1 VNKSGLDPI
10 IQANNLTKRFGDF
23 LAVDGISF
31 AIFPGECFGFLG
43 PNGAGKTSTIRM
55 IYGFSPLG
63 SGSLNVF
70 GRDIHRDLREIKYK
84 IGVCQQDNNLDP
96 DLSVWDNLLV
106 FARYFDLNRKVA
118 RERAEELLEFFG
130 LSQKKEARIPELSG
144 GMLRRL
150 VVARA
155 LINQPTLLIL
165 DEPTT
170 GLDPQSRH
178 QLWEKLRQ
186 LKAQGLCILLT
197 THYMDEAA
205 QMCDRLMIMDHGRIL
220 VEGAPRTLVRQY
232 IGGNVIEVEEPGE
245 ELPDFLKREGISY
258 EVESNRLL
266 IYTAD
271 GEALFRR
278 ISQQYCAAGCTLR
291 QATLEDVFL
300 KLTGR
305 GLRE

>member
-1 VNKSGLDPI
+1 
-10 IQANNLTKRFGDF
+10 
-23 LAVDGISF
+23 
-31 AIFPGECFGFLG
+31 
-43 PNGAGKTSTIRM
+43 M
-55 IYGFSPLG
+55 IYGFSPL
-63 SGSLNVF
+63 SGGTLAVF
-70 GRDIHRDLREIKYK
+70 GRDIHRDWREIKSR
-84 IGVCQQDNNLDP
+84 IGVCQQDNTLDP

-106 FARYFDLNRKVA
+106 FARYFNLSRPVA
-118 RERAEELLEFFG
+118 RKRAEELLDFFG
-130 LSQKKEARIPELSG
+130 LTHKKEARIPELSG
-144 GMLRRL
+144 GLMRRL

-186 LKAQGLCILLT
+186 LKTKGLCIVLT

-205 QMCDRLMIMDHGRIL
+205 QMCDRLMIVDQGRIL
-220 VEGAPRTLVRQY
+220 VEGTPLELIRQY
-232 IGGNVIEVEEPGE
+232 IGGNVIEVEEPAPT
-245 ELPDFLKREGISY
+245 LFDFLKGEAVSY
-258 EVESNRLL
+258 EREINRLL

-278 ISQQYCAAGCTLR
+278 ISRDYCVSGCTLR

>member
-1 VNKSGLDPI
+1 VTQLAPVI
-10 IQANNLTKRFGDF
+10 AAANLTKRFGDF
-23 LAVDGISF
+23 TAVDGITF

-55 IYGFSPLG
+55 LYGFYPL
-63 SGSLNVF
+63 SAGSLEIF
-70 GRDIHRDLREIKYK
+70 GRDLHHNLREVKYK

-96 DLSVWDNLLV
+96 DLSVRENLLV
-106 FARYFDLNRKVA
+106 FARYFDLVREKAEA
-118 RERAEELLEFFG
+118 RAQELLDFFG
-130 LSQKKEARIPELSG
+130 LIHKQDARIPELSG
-144 GMLRRL
+144 GMQRRL

-155 LINQPTLLIL
+155 LINDPTLLVL

-186 LKAQGLCILLT
+186 LKARGLCILLT

-205 QMCDRLMIMDHGRIL
+205 QMCDRLMIMDQGRIL
-220 VEGAPRTLVRQY
+220 VEGAPLDLIGRY
-232 IGGNVIEVEEPGE
+232 IGGNVIEVEEPGG
-245 ELPDFLKREGISY
+245 ELLEFLKGEGISS
-258 EVESNRLL
+258 ETESTRLL

-278 ISQQYCAAGCTLR
+278 ISQQYCSAGCTLR

>member
-1 VNKSGLDPI
+1 M
-10 IQANNLTKRFGDF
+10 TKRFGDF
-23 LAVDGISF
+23 TAVDRITF
-31 AIFPGECFGFLG
+31 TIFPGECFGFLG
-43 PNGAGKTSTIRM
+43 PTGAGKTSTIRM
-55 IYGFSPLG
+55 LYGFYPLSDG
-63 SGSLNVF
+63 RLEIF
-70 GRDIHRDLREIKYK
+70 GRDVHRYLREIKYK

-96 DLSVWDNLLV
+96 DLSVRENLLV
-106 FARYFDLNRKVA
+106 FARYFDLS
-118 RERAEELLEFFG
+118 REGAEKRAGELLDFFG
-130 LSQKKEARIPELSG
+130 LTHKQNARIAELSG
-144 GMLRRL
+144 GLQRRL

-155 LINQPTLLIL
+155 LINDPTLLVL

-178 QLWEKLRQ
+178 QLWDKLRQ
-186 LKAQGLCILLT
+186 LKARGLCILLT

-205 QMCDRLMIMDHGRIL
+205 QMCDRLMIIDQGRIL
-220 VEGAPRTLVRQY
+220 VEGAPRDLVRRY

-245 ELPDFLKREGISY
+245 ELPEFLKGEGIGF
-258 EVESNRLL
+258 ETEANRLL

-271 GEALFRR
+271 GEALFPR
-278 ISQQYCAAGCTLR
+278 ISQKDCAAGCTLR

>member
-1 VNKSGLDPI
+1 MTSPGPI
-10 IQANNLTKRFGDF
+10 IKAEKLTKRFGDF
-23 LAVDGISF
+23 TAVDGITF
-31 AIFPGECFGFLG
+31 AIYPGECFGFLG

-55 IYGFSPLG
+55 IYGFYPLSEG
-63 SGSLNVF
+63 RLEIF
-70 GRDIHRDLREIKYK
+70 GQDIHRSLREIKYK

-96 DLSVWDNLLV
+96 DLSVRENLLV
-106 FARYFDLNRKVA
+106 FARYFDLS
-118 RERAEELLEFFG
+118 REAAQKRAEELLDFFG
-130 LSQKKEARIPELSG
+130 LTHKQDARIPELSG
-144 GMLRRL
+144 GMQRRL
-150 VVARA
+150 VAARA
-155 LINQPTLLIL
+155 LINDPTLLVL

-186 LKAQGLCILLT
+186 LKARGLCILLT

-205 QMCDRLMIMDHGRIL
+205 QMCDRLMIIDQGRIL
-220 VEGAPRTLVRQY
+220 VEGAPRDLIRRY

-245 ELPDFLKREGISY
+245 ELPEFLKTEGIGY
-258 EVESNRLL
+258 EAEGNRLL

-271 GEALFRR
+271 GEALFLR
-278 ISQQYCAAGCTLR
+278 ISQKNCAAGCTLR

>member
-1 VNKSGLDPI
+1 MTSPGPI
-10 IQANNLTKRFGDF
+10 IKAEKLTKRFGDF
-23 LAVDGISF
+23 TAVDGITF
-31 AIFPGECFGFLG
+31 AIYPGECFGFLG

-55 IYGFSPLG
+55 IYGFYPLSEG
-63 SGSLNVF
+63 RLEIF
-70 GRDIHRDLREIKYK
+70 GQDIHRSLREIKYK

-96 DLSVWDNLLV
+96 DLSVRENLLV
-106 FARYFDLNRKVA
+106 FARYFDLS
-118 RERAEELLEFFG
+118 REAAQKKAGELLDFFG
-130 LSQKKEARIPELSG
+130 LTHKQDARIPELSG
-144 GMLRRL
+144 GMQRRL
-150 VVARA
+150 VAARA
-155 LINQPTLLIL
+155 LINDPTLLVL

-178 QLWEKLRQ
+178 QLWEKRRL
-186 LKAQGLCILLT
+186 LKARGLCILLT

-205 QMCDRLMIMDHGRIL
+205 QMCDRLMIIDQGRIL
-220 VEGAPRTLVRQY
+220 VEGAPRDLIRRY

-245 ELPDFLKREGISY
+245 ELPEFLKAEGIGY
-258 EVESNRLL
+258 EAEGNRLL

-271 GEALFRR
+271 GEALFLR
-278 ISQQYCAAGCTLR
+278 ISQKNCAAGCTLR

>member
-1 VNKSGLDPI
+1 MNKSGLDPI